1 MVLVGERRQKILEV
15 VSSGKAVTVEELS
28 RILDVS
34 PSTVRR
40 DLRFLESRG
49 LLYRTHGGA
58 CLLCYQATSRHWLRR
73 KALWW
78 KKKRP

>member
-40 DLRFLESRG
+40 DLRFLGVQGPALENTRRRYAS
-49 LLYRTHGGA
+49 
-58 CLLCYQATSRHWLRR
+58 CVIKLR
-73 KALWW
+73 AITG
-78 KKKRP
+78 

>member
-15 VSSGKAVTVEELS
+15 VSSGKGRHCGGTKQDF
-28 RILDVS
+28 RCF

-40 DLRFLESRG
+40 DLRFLESKG

-58 CLLCYQATSRHWLRR
+58 MPPVLSSYEPSLVEKESSMVE
-73 KALWW
+73 
-78 KKKRP
+78 KKRP

>member
-1 MVLVGERRQKILEV
+1 VLVGERRQKILEV

-40 DLRFLESRG
+40 DLRFLESKG
-49 LLYRTHGGA
+49 LL
-58 CLLCYQATSRHWLRR
+58 
-73 KALWW
+73 
-78 KKKRP
+78 